1 MGGYQIMKEFRLR
14 EGEDF
19 IRLGQLL
26 KAASLVGSGV
36 EAKYAV
42 EEGKAL
48 VNGEVCTMRGKK
60 IHDGDVVS
68 FGGEEIRV
76 ISG

>member
-1 MGGYQIMKEFRLR
+1 MKEFRLR